1 MTTIETKPQNPTNG
15 QSRGNELYVESQHEL
30 HRHIDHLFIYLLCVQ
45 WLFGIG
51 IALWISPKTWIGATS
66 QIHWHVWAAVFG
78 GGLLA
83 AFPISMAKLFPGQ
96 AITRQAIAI
105 AQPMT
110 SALLIHLTGGRIETH
125 FHVFGSLAFLAFYRD
140 WRVLLTATVVVAV
153 DHLARGLFW
162 PQSVFGVLTTSPWRW
177 LEHAGWVVFEDIFLL
192 ISIRQSLGAMRDSA
206 ERRAGLEA
214 LNQNFE
220 LQVSERTRDLEV
232 ANRHLAEANGRSR
245 ELAECAVAASKVKG
259 EFLASMS
266 HEIRTPM
273 NGVLGMLGLLQDTG
287 LSDRQREFTQIART
301 SAENLL
307 TVINDILDFSKIEA
321 GKLSIESV
329 SFNLRNSVED
339 ACAMFAPLVTGK
351 SIELIIQC
359 STNVPD
365 QVMGDPGRVRQVLTN
380 LVSNAI
386 KFTDTGHVFVKVECL
401 RRDECEALV
410 KFVVEDTGIGIP
422 EDKLQ
427 LLFEKFAQ
435 ADTSTTRRFGGT
447 GLGLAIT
454 KQLTELMGGSVAA
467 SSTPGRGST
476 FSFTLPLKISEASVN
491 GPAAPALDGVHV
503 LIVDDNEVN
512 RRVLLEQVTSW
523 RMRPTAVASGKAA
536 LEALHQAHEA
546 RDPFHLAIVD
556 FQMPEMDGAMLAQE
570 IKADVAL
577 MQTTIIMLTSL
588 GHPEDG
594 GRLKSAGIFAYLVKP
609 ARQSRLL
616 EVLAE
621 SWAARLNQSPT
632 QFLTLPVMHAPA
644 PQRKIRQVA
653 PRTLVVDDGTTNQKV
668 GRLMLESLGCRVDVA
683 ANGKE
688 ALQMLNLLPYDA
700 VFMDC
705 EMPEMDGYEATAE
718 IRRLQNG
725 KPRLPIIAM
734 TAKAINGDRERCLAA
749 GMDDYISK
757 PVRLEDLEAALQR
770 WVPAEGQGQPTAASS
785 SVASPLAKPAASG
798 VSAPALDPSTTKS
811 LRELAGDQ
819 TSLLSE
825 IYGSFSTSS
834 VEYLNAIRDAAMRK
848 DAEALSR
855 AAHSLKGAAAGIGAT
870 RVAEVARQLE
880 HLGHADSDSIAGKAP
895 LLDEIQNDLSK
906 VYFEIEQLVLAK

>member
-1 MTTIETKPQNPTNG
+1 MRRGDISTMTTIETKPQNPTNG

-110 SALLIHLTGGRIETH
+110 SALLIHLTGGRLETH

-386 KFTDTGHVFVKVECL
+386 KFTDTGHVFV
-401 RRDECEALV
+401 
-410 KFVVEDTGIGIP
+410 
-422 EDKLQ
+422 
-427 LLFEKFAQ
+427 
-435 ADTSTTRRFGGT
+435 
-447 GLGLAIT
+447 
-454 KQLTELMGGSVAA
+454 
-467 SSTPGRGST
+467 
-476 FSFTLPLKISEASVN
+476 
-491 GPAAPALDGVHV
+491 
-503 LIVDDNEVN
+503 
-512 RRVLLEQVTSW
+512 
-523 RMRPTAVASGKAA
+523 
-536 LEALHQAHEA
+536 
-546 RDPFHLAIVD
+546 
-556 FQMPEMDGAMLAQE
+556 
-570 IKADVAL
+570 
-577 MQTTIIMLTSL
+577 
-588 GHPEDG
+588 
-594 GRLKSAGIFAYLVKP
+594 
-609 ARQSRLL
+609 
-616 EVLAE
+616 
-621 SWAARLNQSPT
+621 
-632 QFLTLPVMHAPA
+632 
-644 PQRKIRQVA
+644 
-653 PRTLVVDDGTTNQKV
+653 
-668 GRLMLESLGCRVDVA
+668 
-683 ANGKE
+683 
-688 ALQMLNLLPYDA
+688 
-700 VFMDC
+700 
-705 EMPEMDGYEATAE
+705 
-718 IRRLQNG
+718 
-725 KPRLPIIAM
+725 
-734 TAKAINGDRERCLAA
+734 
-749 GMDDYISK
+749 
-757 PVRLEDLEAALQR
+757 
-770 WVPAEGQGQPTAASS
+770 
-785 SVASPLAKPAASG
+785 
-798 VSAPALDPSTTKS
+798 
-811 LRELAGDQ
+811 
-819 TSLLSE
+819 
-825 IYGSFSTSS
+825 
-834 VEYLNAIRDAAMRK
+834 
-848 DAEALSR
+848 
-855 AAHSLKGAAAGIGAT
+855 
-870 RVAEVARQLE
+870 
-880 HLGHADSDSIAGKAP
+880 
-895 LLDEIQNDLSK
+895 
-906 VYFEIEQLVLAK
+906 